1 MRDEEFV
8 AGRLDTGFISRFNER
23 RAAAAEKAADAGTDA
38 DETARRDVALIAAAL
53 AYAEPARNDSQ
64 PHTPPAPPSRWK
76 LAGRTALH
84 GSRI

>member
-1 MRDEEFV
+1 MRDAEFI

-23 RAAAAEKAADAGTDA
+23 RAAAAEAAADAGTDA
-38 DETARRDVALIAAAL
+38 AETARRDMALIAAAL

-64 PHTPPAPPSRWK
+64 TQAATAPPSRWK
-76 LAGRTALH
+76 LAGRAALH